1 MTHPHAPLRRSV
13 PTQGGAVV
21 VGFSGGMDST
31 VLLHLLANDT
41 AIRREGLRAL
51 HVHHGLQAGADA
63 WAGHCDQ
70 ACMALGVPLTLVR
83 VRVDRDSGLGPE
95 GAARAARHRAFAQAL
110 GDGEILALAHH
121 RDDQAETFLL
131 RALRGSGVDGL
142 AAMRHWRRYAG
153 GWLWRPLLA
162 QPRVALHAYARAHGL
177 HWVED
182 PGNAGSDPDRNFLR
196 HQVLP
201 LLRERW
207 PHAAHSLARSAVLCA
222 EAADLLDAGDALAL
236 ADARRDRDTLD
247 VEVLQALPR
256 ARRARVLRHWVLA
269 LQLPPL
275 PGNGVDRIE
284 TALLGARA
292 DAQASFDWSGA
303 RVQRWRNLLHA
314 GRIRAPLPLR
324 WEQDWDGQAPLALP
338 TGDRL
343 QLLGTD
349 RFDESIRVHAR
360 RGGERIRL
368 PRRSHQHSLK
378 QVLQARGIPPWQRVR
393 MPLLSDREGLL
404 AAGDGILSA
413 RLQDLLERMLVAAP
427 RQADAFAAAP
437 RMHPDRFVEAI
448 RAEQL
453 QAVAGRQR
461 QRRLAI
467 PVLLP
472 PQRQRCADAAGM
484 QQVPPALHARAGPV
498 EAGLRIGTR
507 AEQRGFDA
515 IDAVARQWR
524 QLQRQDPVAQH
535 ARAARARQRLQDLDV
550 EGVAVAARIR
560 QRQRIARVQQ
570 VRGLRAQDRAAR
582 EAVRGVRPAFA
593 QQRQDLVAQ
602 EVAVRI
608 AAGVAGVLDPVQA
621 VRACVRVQG
630 NTWLRKQRPPQ
641 PAACVAAPVAHRGQP
656 IHAGA
661 AQCAQQ
667 EGLGLV
673 VAVVGEGEDL
683 AITQRLRE
691 RAMACGARR
700 ALGAEA
706 GIAVDADADQG
717 QRYAQGHA
725 GLVAMPG
732 PGIGARLQA
741 MVHMQRTQALATD
754 RGVVCEQVQ
763 QDGGIHPAAE
773 ADHDRAALRGH
784 GSPEWG
790 VGVGHPALHAG
801 VRRGAGW
808 LIRFRCGSRQRSRP
822 PGCR

>member
-142 AAMRHWRRYAG
+142 AAMRHWRRYAS

-162 QPRVALHAYARAHGL
+162 QPRVALHAYARAQGL

-182 PGNAGSDPDRNFLR
+182 PSNAGSDPDRNFLR

-236 ADARRDRDTLD
+236 ADARRDDDTLD
-247 VEVLQALPR
+247 VEILQALPR

-378 QVLQARGIPPWQRVR
+378 QVLQARGVPPWQRVR

-413 RLQDLLERMLVAAP
+413 RLQAW
-427 RQADAFAAAP
+427 
-437 RMHPDRFVEAI
+437 
-448 RAEQL
+448 L
-453 QAVAGRQR
+453 Q
-461 QRRLAI
+461 
-467 PVLLP
+467 
-472 PQRQRCADAAGM
+472 
-484 QQVPPALHARAGPV
+484 
-498 EAGLRIGTR
+498 E
-507 AEQRGFDA
+507 
-515 IDAVARQWR
+515 
-524 QLQRQDPVAQH
+524 
-535 ARAARARQRLQDLDV
+535 
-550 EGVAVAARIR
+550 
-560 QRQRIARVQQ
+560 
-570 VRGLRAQDRAAR
+570 
-582 EAVRGVRPAFA
+582 
-593 QQRQDLVAQ
+593 
-602 EVAVRI
+602 
-608 AAGVAGVLDPVQA
+608 
-621 VRACVRVQG
+621 
-630 NTWLRKQRPPQ
+630 
-641 PAACVAAPVAHRGQP
+641 
-656 IHAGA
+656 
-661 AQCAQQ
+661 
-667 EGLGLV
+667 
-673 VAVVGEGEDL
+673 
-683 AITQRLRE
+683 
-691 RAMACGARR
+691 
-700 ALGAEA
+700 
-706 GIAVDADADQG
+706 
-717 QRYAQGHA
+717 
-725 GLVAMPG
+725 
-732 PGIGARLQA
+732 
-741 MVHMQRTQALATD
+741 
-754 RGVVCEQVQ
+754 
-763 QDGGIHPAAE
+763 
-773 ADHDRAALRGH
+773 
-784 GSPEWG
+784 
-790 VGVGHPALHAG
+790 
-801 VRRGAGW
+801 RGAGLLW
-808 LIRFRCGSRQRSRP
+808 RQG
-822 PGCR
+822 PGG